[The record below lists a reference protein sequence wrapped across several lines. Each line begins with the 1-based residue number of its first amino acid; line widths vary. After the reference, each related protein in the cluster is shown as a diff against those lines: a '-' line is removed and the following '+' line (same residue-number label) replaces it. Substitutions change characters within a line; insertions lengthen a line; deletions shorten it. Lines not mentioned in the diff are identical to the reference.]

1 MVLRTGTEQ
10 EVALEELNLKM
21 NGPITADNVP
31 MICHWLRDQ
40 MNQAD
45 IIKVCLKDIE
55 KIDLAG
61 FNALVHMH
69 MNASRLNKELS
80 YINCVDQRL
89 VHLVDLTHFHDV
101 FITQ

>member
-1 MVLRTGTEQ
+1 MNRGSEQ
-10 EVALEELNLKM
+10 ELDLDKMILTM
-21 NGPITADNVP
+21 NGPVTADNVP

-45 IIKVCLKDIE
+45 TIKVCLKNIE

-61 FNALVHMH
+61 FNALIHMH
-69 MNASRLNKELS
+69 MNAARLNKELS

-89 VHLVDLTHFHDV
+89 VHLIDLTHFHDV